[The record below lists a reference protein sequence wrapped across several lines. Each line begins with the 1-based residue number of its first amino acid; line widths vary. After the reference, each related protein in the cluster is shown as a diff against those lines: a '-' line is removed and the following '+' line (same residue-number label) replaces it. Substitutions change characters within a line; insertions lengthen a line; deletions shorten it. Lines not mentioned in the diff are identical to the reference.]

1 MPNNALHRRC
11 VDFRFMSL
19 GLYPHLGERERSSIE
34 VALKNREQ
42 QDFAI
47 NNLGSTQAFAS

>member
-19 GLYPHLGERERSSIE
+19 GLYPHLGERERYAGEINEYLSS
-34 VALKNREQ
+34 NRFDNKSQ
-42 QDFAI
+42 
-47 NNLGSTQAFAS
+47 